1 MKEFLGKK
9 TLLVGDV
16 GSGKTSFLAEFLKYL
31 IENNYSDDVTVI
43 DIAPARI
50 QGIGGAIRDYT
61 DYVSRIRYLRSERI
75 WAPRLIGKNREE
87 VLRYAE
93 ENRTNIEPL
102 INVYLS
108 NPSRILLMN
117 DLTIYLHAGDVER
130 VLELMNTA
138 ETFMATAY
146 EGIRL
151 EEDKNSGIT
160 ERERRLLNIL
170 KEKADIVKKF

>member
-16 GSGKTSFLAEFLKYL
+16 NSGKTSFLVEFLKYL
-31 IENNYSDDVTVI
+31 VENNYSNDVTVI
-43 DIAPARI
+43 DMAPPKLH
-50 QGIGGAIRDYT
+50 GVGGAIRDYT
-61 DYVSRIRYLRSERI
+61 DYFSRIRYLRIERI
-75 WAPRLIGKNREE
+75 WAPRLMGKNKEE

-93 ENRTNIEPL
+93 ENRINIEPL
-102 INVYLS
+102 LNIYSS
-108 NPSRILLMN
+108 NPSRILLVN

-130 VLELMNTA
+130 ILELLNLA

-151 EEDKNSGIT
+151 QDDKNSSIT

-170 KEKADIVKKF
+170 KEKVDIVKKF